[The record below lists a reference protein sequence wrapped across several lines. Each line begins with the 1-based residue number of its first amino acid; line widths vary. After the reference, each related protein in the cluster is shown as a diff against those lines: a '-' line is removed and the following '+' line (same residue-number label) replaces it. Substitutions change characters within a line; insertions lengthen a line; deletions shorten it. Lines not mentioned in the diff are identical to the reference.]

1 MKKVLTSLA
10 TVVLM
15 TGSVATV
22 GSELKHHP
30 QQKVGLGYQN
40 QQTREHNIFQATNED
55 AEDIANKLWNQTI
68 KTRTKFWFNKDIK
81 DYQTQFNA
89 QIVKQG
95 ILTATEAKYVTWG
108 SFKIAQAFHYY
119 GKTPFTVTK
128 DGAVCT
134 GHVNLDAHADQQH
147 LIEKLTN
154 NTLQFNYDY
163 WNGKTVNDELPL
175 LRSMFANEGILT
187 PAQASDIIGLT
198 APIKMP
204 HWNIKCKT

>member
-1 MKKVLTSLA
+1 MKKLMVSLA
-10 TVVLM
+10 TVILV
-15 TGSVATV
+15 TGSVASNISV
-22 GSELKHHP
+22 VQHHGKKFIGKKNLP
-30 QQKVGLGYQN
+30 QTE
-40 QQTREHNIFQATNED
+40 QTRRRNAFQATNED

-68 KTRTKFWFNKDIK
+68 KTRPKFWFNKDIK

-95 ILTATEAKYVTWG
+95 ILTTAEVKYVTWG
-108 SFKIAQAFHYY
+108 SFKITQAFHYY
-119 GKTPFTVTK
+119 GKTPFTVIK

-134 GHVNLDAHADQQH
+134 GHVNLDAHADQKH

-187 PAQASDIIGLT
+187 PA
-198 APIKMP
+198 
-204 HWNIKCKT
+204 